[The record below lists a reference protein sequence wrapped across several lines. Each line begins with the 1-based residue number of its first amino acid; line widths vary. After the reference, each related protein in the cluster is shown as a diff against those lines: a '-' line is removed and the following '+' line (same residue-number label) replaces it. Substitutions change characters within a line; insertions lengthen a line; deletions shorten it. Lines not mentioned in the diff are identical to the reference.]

1 LSKEI
6 WVCGE
11 VLIDLIP
18 RGEKKI
24 AIVGGGPANT
34 AKALALLGFDSYF
47 IDGISSDA
55 YGEKAKAELLY
66 AGVNLKYAHFT
77 DKPTCTADVSLDSA
91 GVASYVFAIDGSA
104 TFDFSHDWLPDPIE
118 IKPAVLQI
126 GTLATIV
133 EPAATIL
140 LEWARKVAQVA
151 PIVFDPNIRSSV
163 VSDRTKYQAAVARWT
178 AISAVIK
185 VSEDDLAWLYPD
197 REQLDIAAQW
207 LNEGAQLVI
216 ITKGSYGLIGI
227 TKEGS
232 VTVPGVK
239 VEVADTVGA
248 GDTVGAIVVEAI
260 VERGLSSLHGDVLRE
275 VLTRAAKAASI
286 TCSRAGANPPSRAE
300 IEEK

>member
-1 LSKEI
+1 MSKEI

-34 AKALALLGFDSYF
+34 DKALALLGFDSYF

-77 DKPTCTADVSLDSA
+77 DKPTCTADVSLDAA
-91 GVASYVFAIDGSA
+91 GVASYVFAIEGSA
-104 TFDFSHDWLPDPIE
+104 TFDFAHDWLPDPLE

-140 LEWARKVAQVA
+140 LEWARKVAKVA
-151 PIVFDPNIRSSV
+151 PIVFDPNVRSSV

-197 REQLDIAAQW
+197 REQTDIAAQW
-207 LNEGAQLVI
+207 LDEGAQLVI

-260 VERGLSSLHGDVLRE
+260 VERGLAALHGEVLRE

>member
-1 LSKEI
+1 MSKEI

-18 RGEKKI
+18 RGEKKV

-47 IDGISSDA
+47 IDGISTDA
-55 YGEKAKAELLY
+55 YGAKAKAELLY
-66 AGVNLKYAHFT
+66 DGVNLKYAHFT
-77 DKPTCTADVSLDSA
+77 DKPTCTADVSLDAA
-91 GVASYVFAIDGSA
+91 GVASYVFTIDGSA
-104 TFDFSHDWLPDPIE
+104 TFDFSHDWLPDPLE

-140 LEWARKVAQVA
+140 LEWATKVAQVA

-163 VSDRTKYQAAVARWT
+163 VSDRAKYQAAVARWT

-197 REQLDIAAQW
+197 RDQLDVAAQW
-207 LNEGAQLVI
+207 LGEGADLVI

-227 TKEGS
+227 TSQGS

-248 GDTVGAIVVEAI
+248 GDTVGAVVVEAI
-260 VERGLSSLHGDVLRE
+260 VERGLSALHGEVLRE

-286 TCSRAGANPPSRAE
+286 TCSRAGANPPTRAE
-300 IEEK
+300 IEG

>member
-1 LSKEI
+1 MSKEI

-55 YGEKAKAELLY
+55 YGEKAKTELLY

-77 DKPTCTADVSLDSA
+77 DKPTCTADVSLDAA
-91 GVASYVFAIDGSA
+91 GVASYVFAIEGSA
-104 TFDFSHDWLPDPIE
+104 TFDFAHDWLPDPLE

-140 LEWARKVAQVA
+140 LEWARKVATVA
-151 PIVFDPNIRSSV
+151 PIVFDPNVRSSV

-197 REQLDIAAQW
+197 REQTDIAAQW

-260 VERGLSSLHGDVLRE
+260 VERGLAALHGEVLRE

>member
-1 LSKEI
+1 MSKEI

-18 RGEKKI
+18 RGDKKV

-34 AKALALLGFDSYF
+34 AKALALLGFDSFF
-47 IDGISSDA
+47 IDGISTDA
-55 YGEKAKAELLY
+55 YGQKAKAELLY
-66 AGVNLKYAHFT
+66 DGVNLKYAHFS
-77 DKPTCTADVSLDSA
+77 DKPTCTADVSLDDA
-91 GVASYVFAIDGSA
+91 GVASYVFTIDGSA
-104 TFDFSHDWLPDPIE
+104 TFDFSHDWLPDPLE

-133 EPAATIL
+133 EPAASIL
-140 LEWARKVAQVA
+140 HEWALKVAEVA
-151 PIVFDPNIRSSV
+151 PIVFDPNVRSSV
-163 VSDRTKYQAAVARWT
+163 MSDRDKYQAAVAKWT

-185 VSEDDLAWLYPD
+185 VSEDDLAWLYPERD
-197 REQLDIAAQW
+197 QLEVAAQW
-207 LNEGAQLVI
+207 LEEGAALVI

-227 TKEGS
+227 TAQGS

-239 VEVADTVGA
+239 IEVADTVGA

-260 VERGLSSLHGDVLRE
+260 LERGLASLHGEVLRE

-286 TCSRAGANPPSRAE
+286 TCSRAGANPPTRAE
-300 IEEK
+300 IEG

>member
-1 LSKEI
+1 MSKEI

-18 RGEKKI
+18 RGDKKV

-34 AKALALLGFDSYF
+34 AMALALLGFDSYF

-55 YGEKAKAELLY
+55 YGQKAKAELLY
-66 AGVNLKYAHFT
+66 DGVNLKYAHFT
-77 DKPTCTADVSLDSA
+77 DKPTCTADVSLDA
-91 GVASYVFAIDGSA
+91 EGVASYVFAIDGSA
-104 TFDFSHDWLPDPIE
+104 TFDFSHDWLPDPLE

-133 EPAATIL
+133 EPAAGIL
-140 LEWARKVAQVA
+140 HEWAMKVAEVA
-151 PIVFDPNIRSSV
+151 PIVFDPNVRSSV
-163 VSDRTKYQAAVARWT
+163 MSDRDKYQAAVAKWT

-197 REQLDIAAQW
+197 RDQLDVAAQW
-207 LNEGAQLVI
+207 LEEGAALVI

-227 TKEGS
+227 TAQGS
-232 VTVPGVK
+232 VSVPGVK
-239 VEVADTVGA
+239 VEVVDTVGA

-260 VERGLSSLHGDVLRE
+260 VERGLASLHGEVLRE

-286 TCSRAGANPPSRAE
+286 TCSRAGANPPTRAE
-300 IEEK
+300 IEG

>member
-47 IDGISSDA
+47 IDGISNDA

-260 VERGLSSLHGDVLRE
+260 VERGLSTLHGDVMRE